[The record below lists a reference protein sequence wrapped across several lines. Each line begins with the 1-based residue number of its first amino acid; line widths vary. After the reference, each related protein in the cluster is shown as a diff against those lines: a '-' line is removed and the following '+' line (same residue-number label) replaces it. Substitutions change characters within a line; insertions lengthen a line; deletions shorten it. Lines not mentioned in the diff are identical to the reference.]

1 MADGLSEFPV
11 TVVSVFSFGMQT
23 FLYQPYVRGQDHL
36 RTCGFWLWRKT
47 GVPGGKQPTCDQC
60 LATIPM
66 VFRMKVLQCAIVFLV
81 TIALAASSDPCAQN
95 LVTGPYG
102 VPDDHITASSS
113 LNGNIYAGPER
124 GRLNTTATQ
133 LANGTYLQGSWA
145 PTQNSKKEYIQVELK
160 DASLVRG
167 VMTQGR
173 NILPSENSVEYVN
186 LYHVATSM
194 DGVNFTRVTDS
205 NGKDKIF
212 RGNMDSDTIESS
224 TFPCPVFAKYVRIIP
239 EAWSQNISM
248 RFDLLGCQIDQ
259 SQKAPVTTMQPPTS
273 AQPLTTA
280 QSQQTTSA
288 QSQQQT
294 TVQSQPPTTAQSQPP
309 TTAQQTTA
317 KAAVTTANAAQV
329 TTNAGTTSAAPVV
342 ATLAGNIPAVPCV
355 SDCKGKRNGDYQGC
369 STTQKSCNMPTFVT
383 CSNGILYTM
392 PCPAGLV
399 WNDAASYCDWPN
411 PSC

>member
-1 MADGLSEFPV
+1 MF
-11 TVVSVFSFGMQT
+11 M
-23 FLYQPYVRGQDHL
+23 
-36 RTCGFWLWRKT
+36 
-47 GVPGGKQPTCDQC
+47 
-60 LATIPM
+60 
-66 VFRMKVLQCAIVFLV
+66 MKVIQSSVVFLAAF
-81 TIALAASSDPCAQN
+81 ALAASTDPCAHN

-124 GRLNTTATQ
+124 GRLNTNASQ

-160 DASLVRG
+160 DASLIRG

-173 NILPSENSVEYVN
+173 NILPTENSIEYVN

-194 DGVNFTRVTDS
+194 DGVNFTRVTDN

-259 SQKAPVTTMQPPTS
+259 SQKAPVTTVPPPTS
-273 AQPLTTA
+273 ALPQTTAQTQQQTTTQSQQQTTAQSQQQTTA
-280 QSQQTTSA
+280 QSQQTTT
-288 QSQQQT
+288 QS
-294 TVQSQPPTTAQSQPP
+294 
-309 TTAQQTTA
+309 QQTTA
-317 KAAVTTANAAQV
+317 KAAMTTAALVKTTANAAQV
-329 TTNAGTTSAAPVV
+329 TTNAGTTSAAPAV
-342 ATLAGNIPAVPCV
+342 ATLAVNVPAVPCV
-355 SDCKGKRNGDYQGC
+355 KDCKGKPNGDYQGC
-369 STTQKSCNMPTFVT
+369 STTKKSCEMPTFVT

-392 PCPAGLV
+392 PCPGGLV
-399 WNDAASYCDWPN
+399 WNDAKSYCDWPN

>member
-1 MADGLSEFPV
+1 MS
-11 TVVSVFSFGMQT
+11 T
-23 FLYQPYVRGQDHL
+23 
-36 RTCGFWLWRKT
+36 
-47 GVPGGKQPTCDQC
+47 
-60 LATIPM
+60 
-66 VFRMKVLQCAIVFLV
+66 MKVTQNIIVF
-81 TIALAASSDPCAQN
+81 IAVAAFTVASDPCAHN

-124 GRLNTTATQ
+124 GRLNTTASQ

-160 DASLVRG
+160 DASLIRG

-173 NILPSENSVEYVN
+173 NILPTENSVEYVN

-194 DGVNFTRVTDS
+194 DGINFTRVTDT

-212 RGNMDSDTIESS
+212 RGNLDSDTIESS

-259 SQKAPVTTMQPPTS
+259 SQKAPATTIPPPTS
-273 AQPLTTA
+273 ALPQTTA
-280 QSQQTTSA
+280 QTQA
-288 QSQQQT
+288 QT
-294 TVQSQPPTTAQSQPP
+294 TVQSQQTTTQN
-309 TTAQQTTA
+309 QQTTA
-317 KAAVTTANAAQV
+317 KAAMTTSSLVKTTANAAQV
-329 TTNAGTTSAAPVV
+329 TTNGGTTSNAPAV
-342 ATLAGNIPAVPCV
+342 ATLAAGLPFVPCV
-355 SDCKGKRNGDYQGC
+355 PSCAGKANGDYQGC
-369 STTQKSCNMPTFVT
+369 DTKKKFCEMDTFVT
-383 CSNGILYTM
+383 CSNGILYKM

-399 WNDAASYCDWPN
+399 WNNAKKMCDWKD
-411 PSC
+411 SRCI